1 MIKTMKAIKLMP
13 IAMAATLLV
22 AAASCQ
28 KTKRGEYVDGA
39 ATVYCDDGF
48 KNILGEEIEVFEYT
62 YPKTSVIPYYVSETE
77 ALNAIMEDKTDI
89 AITTTEL
96 TKDQIKYVKAK
107 LKKIVRQKC
116 IAVDAVAFIT
126 NKDNPVDELSLDEV
140 RDIMNGKITRW
151 HQIAGKDTTR
161 IKLIFDNA
169 GSSTVSF
176 LRDRFLG
183 GTGEIS
189 KLTYSQ
195 AVKNNAQVFDYIKKD
210 PNAIGVISVSW
221 LGDSLENA
229 KKVPLDK
236 RVMSYKNETDT
247 VARELT
253 TEVNVLAISNP
264 NEENDFT
271 PIAYKPYQAYIA
283 TGEYPLFRK
292 VYMISTASNSSVAHS
307 FFAFVTG
314 FVGQKI
320 ITMTGILP
328 YEMHKRVVNVVNNK

>member
-1 MIKTMKAIKLMP
+1 MP

-176 LRDRFLG
+176 LRRQIPRWKRGNLQTYLLSG
-183 GTGEIS
+183 RQEQRTGVR
-189 KLTYSQ
+189 L
-195 AVKNNAQVFDYIKKD
+195 
-210 PNAIGVISVSW
+210 
-221 LGDSLENA
+221 
-229 KKVPLDK
+229 
-236 RVMSYKNETDT
+236 YKERPQRHRSDFGF
-247 VARELT
+247 VAGRLARERK
-253 TEVNVLAISNP
+253 ESSP
-264 NEENDFT
+264 R
-271 PIAYKPYQAYIA
+271 QARYVI
-283 TGEYPLFRK
+283 
-292 VYMISTASNSSVAHS
+292 
-307 FFAFVTG
+307 
-314 FVGQKI
+314 
-320 ITMTGILP
+320 
-328 YEMHKRVVNVVNNK
+328 